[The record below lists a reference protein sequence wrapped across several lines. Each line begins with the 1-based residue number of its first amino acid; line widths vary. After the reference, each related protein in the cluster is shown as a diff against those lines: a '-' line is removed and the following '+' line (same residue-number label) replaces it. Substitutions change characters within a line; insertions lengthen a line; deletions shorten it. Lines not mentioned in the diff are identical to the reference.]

1 MEVNHERIN
10 DIEAVH
16 GLSGH
21 STEDTLQVDQRKK
34 NPISESG
41 KSVQIQTRADRCLV
55 RERNG
60 ELMMR
65 VREGSLADR
74 YIKACNWID
83 NTKVGNAL
91 GMVLMSIMTVG
102 LLLYGVWNYPL

>member
-1 MEVNHERIN
+1 
-10 DIEAVH
+10 
-16 GLSGH
+16 
-21 STEDTLQVDQRKK
+21 
-34 NPISESG
+34 
-41 KSVQIQTRADRCLV
+41 
-55 RERNG
+55 
-60 ELMMR
+60 MMR